1 MEKMQSIVKRI
12 LDWKEPFTE
21 TIILIATFIAVVFF
35 DGVGRLELWL
45 QNANEKETID
55 TAIYYFLIR
64 LGNPAVAIAATIIVL
79 VAIRKYNK
87 DKKLNKGNGYHRH
100 PYWSYLFCAYLLG
113 YRKCNLKLVP
123 VPMQVKLVTNDIF
136 QEFICNEGI
145 HAIDKQIDEV
155 RITRQGDF
163 KCSPYVNLVLAD
175 TYSIGSEQLP
185 RKFRG
190 FPTLYID
197 RTIKKENTR
206 YDSENFVKSTIT
218 EVRGL
223 PDNVT
228 TINVFA
234 TLNPMNCY
242 NIAKEVFVMGGR
254 THISHLYVFPQNQ
267 DEIWSFLDKGVKIY

>member
-79 VAIRKYNK
+79 VAIRKYNE

-254 THISHLYVFPQNQ
+254 THISHLYVFTQNQ